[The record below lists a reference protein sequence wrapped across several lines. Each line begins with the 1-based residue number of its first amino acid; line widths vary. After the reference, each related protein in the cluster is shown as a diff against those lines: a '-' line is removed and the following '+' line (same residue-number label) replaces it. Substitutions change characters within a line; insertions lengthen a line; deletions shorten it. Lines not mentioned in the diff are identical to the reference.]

1 MRWPEPEKVIRRL
14 LIESGYS
21 ETQVGTST
29 PGDLEG
35 NLPYI
40 RIGMV
45 RGADDS
51 VTDRTLMDVEYFD
64 DTRTKASVGAED
76 LRETILD
83 FQGKQDSLGYLVD
96 RVRTY
101 ARPVWVDYR
110 NPKIQRYVA
119 TYQVDTRPV

>member
-14 LIESGYS
+14 LIESGYL

-29 PGDLEG
+29 PGDLED

-45 RGADDS
+45 RGSDDS
-51 VTDRTLMDVEYFD
+51 VTDRTLVDVEYFD

-96 RVRTY
+96 RVRTH